1 MLKYLELHAAKSK
14 TEIEV
19 VRDLAYCKHE
29 RHRLDVFR
37 GDDWQEGDDRPVL
50 LFVHGG
56 AFVRGK
62 RSPTGH
68 VYDNVC

>member
-1 MLKYLELHAAKSK
+1 
-14 TEIEV
+14 
-19 VRDLAYCKHE
+19 
-29 RHRLDVFR
+29 VFR
-37 GDDWQEGDDRPVL
+37 GDDWQQGDDRPVL